1 MKLLIQ
7 IITLLFIS
15 NNSFA
20 LAPENHLPDEA
31 QEQRA
36 MNLFLQV
43 RCLICDGQVIENS
56 NTEFSFE
63 MRKLIRVKIQDGES
77 DQEIKEDLV
86 QQFGEDI
93 LTSADISSNNFTL
106 WILPAIFALLAAIFL
121 AKFLRSSRNLS

>member
-1 MKLLIQ
+1 MKLLVQ

-63 MRKLIRVKIQDGES
+63 MRKLIREKIKDGKS
-77 DQEIKEDLV
+77 DQEIKTDLIH
-86 QQFGEDI
+86 QFGEDI
-93 LTSADISSNNFTL
+93 LTSAEFSKNNFVL
-106 WILPAIFALLAAIFL
+106 WFLPILFALLLLI
-121 AKFLRSSRNLS
+121 KIINKNTKSNL